1 MRAIKEDEMDNGNKR
16 KKIPMEPT
24 EEEILNQDKHD
35 VPDVAEVP
43 EHEEDGGDL

>member
-1 MRAIKEDEMDNGNKR
+1 MSDEK
-16 KKIPMEPT
+16 EPT
-24 EEEILNQDKHD
+24 REEIMDQDTRD

>member
-1 MRAIKEDEMDNGNKR
+1 MSD
-16 KKIPMEPT
+16 KKEPT
-24 EEEILNQDKHD
+24 QEEIMDQDTYD

>member
-1 MRAIKEDEMDNGNKR
+1 MD
-16 KKIPMEPT
+16 
-24 EEEILNQDKHD
+24 EEEKKALMDQDKND

>member
-1 MRAIKEDEMDNGNKR
+1 MSDEK
-16 KKIPMEPT
+16 EPT
-24 EEEILNQDKHD
+24 REEIMDQDAHD